1 MASSM
6 WTLLAVF
13 FLYAG
18 TSALG
23 TGIRMGWVNTKGW
36 RWVHHALFAGIW
48 LALGMALLWSFTNS
62 DPWRWGLL
70 AVAPFLVFLP
80 RFKPGSTAHC
90 LTAGGGL
97 VVLIVLTG
105 WAVLMR

>member
-1 MASSM
+1 M
-6 WTLLAVF
+6 WTLLALFCV
-13 FLYAG
+13 YAG

-23 TGIRMGWVNTKGW
+23 TGIRLGWVSTKGW

-48 LALGMALLWSFTNS
+48 LALAVALLWSFTHN

-70 AVAPFLVFLP
+70 AVAPFLIFLP

-97 VVLIVLTG
+97 VVLVGLSG
-105 WAVLMR
+105 WATFAR